1 VGTTDKLFLI
11 SQRKKLIILRYVVL
25 WAELCH
31 SATWQ
36 GRTGTA
42 RQMAEYVGQN
52 LAELQKI
59 RTPWERLR
67 MNYTVFY
74 SYDSVN

>member
-1 VGTTDKLFLI
+1 MIKLVRHL
-11 SQRKKLIILRYVVL
+11 QVQYLVL

-42 RQMAEYVGQN
+42 RQMAEPPRQN
-52 LAELQKI
+52 VAELETVGAVKDVLHSV
-59 RTPWERLR
+59 RL
-67 MNYTVFY
+67 V
-74 SYDSVN
+74 YDSMN

>member
-1 VGTTDKLFLI
+1 MSPCSAG
-11 SQRKKLIILRYVVL
+11 SHVVL

-42 RQMAEYVGQN
+42 RQMAEPPRQN
-52 LAELQKI
+52 VAELKTVGAVKDVLYSVRSKI
-59 RTPWERLR
+59 
-67 MNYTVFY
+67 
-74 SYDSVN
+74 SVW